1 MQTVAGMTRK
11 LEAYNLNNEITIVL
25 NNGKKELFLI
35 QKEQWLSGDRATGQK
50 IGKYANAAYAK
61 AKSGMNPKAGSGY
74 MDLILTG
81 DTINS
86 LKIEVSADVINYEL
100 QSDEHALVNR
110 FGKDIL
116 GMNTEG
122 RYRFI
127 EDYFRTAILKS
138 LKTKTGMQ

>member
-1 MQTVAGMTRK
+1 MQTVGGMIRK
-11 LEAYNLNNEITIVL
+11 LESFDLQKEIVIILND
-25 NNGKKELFLI
+25 GKKELFEI

-61 AKSGMNPKAGSGY
+61 AKSGMNPKAGPGY